1 MAAQAV
7 DAASGAPPAPSEP
20 MEQDAAIGGTEV

>member
-7 DAASGAPPAPSEP
+7 DAASGAPLDSTEP
-20 MEQDAAIGGTEV
+20 MDQEAAIGGAEV

>member
-7 DAASGAPPAPSEP
+7 DAASGALPEPTEP
-20 MEQDAAIGGTEV
+20 MDQEEAIGGAEV